1 MKSMSGD
8 QIGTIVGVA
17 FGCAW
22 GIAGSLPLPAVWRIA
37 GILGSIAASAILI
50 LLVRS
55 APASTGGH
63 FNGAIYGIAVTAE
76 FVAIAI
82 AGVVLN
88 RMKKSSFIPP
98 AVASIVGLHFI
109 GLWLATGN
117 TRFLWLAG
125 ILCAIGLGAA
135 TMGKAARLPVA
146 GIGSALA
153 LWAAAL
159 STLVNV

>member
-1 MKSMSGD
+1 MSGD

-22 GIAGSLPLPAVWRIA
+22 GIAGSVPLPPIWRIA

-50 LLVRS
+50 LLIRG
-55 APASTGGH
+55 APGSTDGY
-63 FNGAIYGIAVTAE
+63 FNGAVYGIAVTAE

-82 AGVVLN
+82 VAVVLN
-88 RMKKSSFIPP
+88 RTGNSSFIPP
-98 AVASIVGLHFI
+98 TVAAIVGLHFV

-117 TRFLWLAG
+117 ARFLWLAG

-135 TMGKAARLPVA
+135 TMGKAARLPAA

-153 LWAAAL
+153 LWAVAL